1 MRTIGKNAGRILA
14 TAGVVCLL
22 LGVFARAPASGATMA
37 ATAQTIGISG
47 LASQHW
53 SYGQFD
59 LTQNGWI
66 TANSRDN
73 WGTAAVPY
81 SLLQSRW
88 LACILH
94 SFEAG
99 HFVEVVWQWDSAL

>member
-1 MRTIGKNAGRILA
+1 MRTLGRNAGKVLA
-14 TAGVVCLL
+14 AMGVACLL
-22 LGVFARAPASGATMA
+22 LGVCARAPLSGATLA
-37 ATAQTIGISG
+37 DATQTMGISG
-47 LASQHW
+47 TASQHW

-59 LTQNGWI
+59 LTLNGWL

-73 WGTAAVPY
+73 WGSGDVPY

>member
-1 MRTIGKNAGRILA
+1 MSTMKQGAGRVL
-14 TAGVVCLL
+14 TAFGSACLL
-22 LGVFARAPASGATMA
+22 LSVLAHAPTSTATTA
-37 ATAQTIGISG
+37 AAAQTIGISG
-47 LASQHW
+47 TASQHW

-59 LTQNGWI
+59 MTAGGWI

-73 WGTAAVPY
+73 WGSAAVPY